1 MCPVWELFP
10 SRALLLPAPL
20 FCPTVP
26 EGCCC
31 SSSSPSGISPPSIS
45 FAFSVQFFSWVDFAL
60 SISFALS
67 LSFPL
72 SPRCLISLPCT
83 HHSWRPLARAVLELA
98 VKKHQQANRHPKVL
112 STLKLFPGCETK
124 PGGGQPVS
132 RWADSLAPR
141 RRSRVSSVPRY
152 FCHSGAL
159 NRSFPAQLRL
169 SNALMTCLSPHHV
182 NYSFLPSLPRH
193 GISAELWLLAQR
205 GGPHAPSHAAAS
217 GWGCAAV
224 TRGAPEGI
232 FGAAGGRS
240 IQVVK
245 QAQEQSFRPFS
256 SQPAWALAL
265 RWMLSARGDAG
276 LVKGSKDKSSGQR
289 RFGGFKHPDCSEH
302 KQTELHPAPCFTQR
316 TAANSSLQIPE
327 PCLPFGLSNLP
338 VPGVSISERTHCWR

>member
-1 MCPVWELFP
+1 MPGVGAVPVPGPAP
-10 SRALLLPAPL
+10 SCTPFLPHCARGLLLL
-20 FCPTVP
+20 LQL
-26 EGCCC
+26 
-31 SSSSPSGISPPSIS
+31 SLYGIPPPSIS

-72 SPRCLISLPCT
+72 SPRCLISLPCA
-83 HHSWRPLARAVLELA
+83 HHSWRLLARAVLELA

-169 SNALMTCLSPHHV
+169 SNAAMTCLSPHHV
-182 NYSFLPSLPRH
+182 NYSFLPSLLRH

-232 FGAAGGRS
+232 FGATGGRS

-256 SQPAWALAL
+256 SQPAWGLAPE
-265 RWMLSARGDAG
+265 GN
-276 LVKGSKDKSSGQR
+276 SG
-289 RFGGFKHPDCSEH
+289 GC
-302 KQTELHPAPCFTQR
+302 
-316 TAANSSLQIPE
+316 
-327 PCLPFGLSNLP
+327 
-338 VPGVSISERTHCWR
+338 